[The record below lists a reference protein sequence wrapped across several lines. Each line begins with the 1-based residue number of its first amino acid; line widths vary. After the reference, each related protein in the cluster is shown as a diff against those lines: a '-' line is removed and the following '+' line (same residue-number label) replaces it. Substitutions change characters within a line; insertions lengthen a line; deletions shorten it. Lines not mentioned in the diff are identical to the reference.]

1 MENLLLSKI
10 IEQRNGQYCH
20 AVEVSTV
27 YDLENIAEAI
37 ISENENDFSLEVI
50 TEFLETLTVYYLPE
64 DGEEEDSEEE
74 ERIYNFSF
82 TDYINT
88 NLI

>member
-1 MENLLLSKI
+1 MNSLLNKI
-10 IEQRNGQYCH
+10 IEQRNGHYCH

-37 ISENENDFSLEVI
+37 ISENEEEFSIDVI
-50 TEFLETLTVYYLPE
+50 IEFLESLTVYYLAE
-64 DGEEEDSEEE
+64 EGEEDTEEE

-82 TDYINT
+82 TDYINS
-88 NLI
+88 NN